1 MRHQKAGKKL
11 SRTPAHR
18 KALFENLITALLE
31 KERIETTLA
40 KAKAVRPIAE
50 KVITLAKRN
59 DLHSKKI
66 AFSILPKESVV
77 RKLFNEIAPRFK
89 DRPGGYTRIIRT
101 APRIGDN
108 AEMAIIELVGEKP
121 EAPAK
126 ASEEKEKKAKK
137 EKPAKAK

>member
-31 KERIETTLA
+31 KEKIETTLA
-40 KAKAVRPIAE
+40 KAQALRPIAE

-59 DLHSKKI
+59 DLHSKRR

-89 DRPGGYTRIIRT
+89 DRAGGYTRIIRT
-101 APRIGDN
+101 GPRIGDN

-121 EAPAK
+121 EPAK
-126 ASEEKEKKAKK
+126 APEGKEKKAKK
-137 EKPAKAK
+137 EKPAKAQ